1 MKIYYGWWIVAISL
15 VLQMLTVGTTMNS
28 FGMYV
33 LPASQDFG
41 LSRANANTGII
52 LISLGGAAIAPFVGR
67 MLDFLPVRRIM
78 ALGAVVFGGSFVT
91 MGLSHNI
98 WLTAFA
104 LALPLPLG
112 IAAVGHLATTT
123 VVARWFTAQRGRAM
137 ALAMMG
143 MSLGTVVMA
152 PIIGMLIEAVGW
164 RQCLITIGIAAAGI
178 FLVLVPLMRDR
189 PGPDDVE
196 PVPAG
201 LRRPAAAAPVQA
213 QGKPLA
219 INAILRM
226 PIFWVLALSVAMALS
241 VLQTVALSIIPI
253 AQESGISV
261 TTSATLLSVLGTM
274 SLLGK
279 ALLAVIGDRI
289 DRVIMLMS
297 IFLFQAFACA
307 VLLIGHSYAM
317 LVLCAGLQGL
327 CAAAISPIFMALLA
341 DRVGSA
347 SFGTAQ
353 GVSALFMALCS
364 AMFARIGGEIYDRT
378 GSYDAMFIAFALISL
393 LAALLVLA
401 SKWLPEARPV
411 AEPA

>member
-33 LPASQDFG
+33 LPASHEFG

-52 LISLGGAAIAPFVGR
+52 LISLGGAALAPFVGR

-78 ALGAVVFGGSFVT
+78 ALGAVVFGGSFIT

-112 IAAVGHLATTT
+112 IAAAGHLASTT

-137 ALAMMG
+137 ALSMMG
-143 MSLGTVVMA
+143 MSLGTIVMA
-152 PIIGMLIEAVGW
+152 PVIGMLIEAIGW
-164 RQCLITIGIAAAGI
+164 RQCLIAIGIASAAI

-189 PGPDDVE
+189 PGPGDVE

-201 LRRPAAAAPVQA
+201 VRQPAAPAQA

-219 INAILRM
+219 IGAILRM
-226 PIFWVLALSVAMALS
+226 PIFWMLAFSVAMALS
-241 VLQTVALSIIPI
+241 VLQTVALSIIPL

-279 ALLAVIGDRI
+279 GLLAVIGDRI

-307 VLLIGHSYAM
+307 VLLVGHSYGM

-353 GVSALFMALCS
+353 GAAALVMALCS
-364 AMFARIGGEIYDRT
+364 ALFVRLGGEIYDRT
-378 GSYDAMFIAFALISL
+378 GSYDAMFIAFAVVSL

-401 SKWLPEARPV
+401 SKWLPGPQ
-411 AEPA
+411 PADAPA